1 MLFSLMPSIEK
12 PLIVGLVLS
21 RLTLIVFLSLVRP
34 ALSVAVIA
42 RSPLS
47 APPVVP
53 LSLMDTSKVVSPFSH
68 LTGVSFTV

>member
-1 MLFSLMPSIEK
+1 MLSSLMPSIEK

-21 RLTLIVFLSLVRP
+21 RLTLIFFLSLVRP

-47 APPVVP
+47 ASPVVP
-53 LSLMDTSKVVSPFSH
+53 LSSIDTSKVVSPFLQSIG
-68 LTGVSFTV
+68 LSFTV